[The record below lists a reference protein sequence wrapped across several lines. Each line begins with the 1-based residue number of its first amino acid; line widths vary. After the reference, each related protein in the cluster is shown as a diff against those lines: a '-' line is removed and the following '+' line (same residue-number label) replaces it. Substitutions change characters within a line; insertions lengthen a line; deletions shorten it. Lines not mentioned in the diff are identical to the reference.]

1 MVAAGALM
9 APTSMHVPVEEEIE
23 IYLPRIPTLC
33 LTCVREKLQFASP
46 HSHFCRTHIMN
57 IMGRHVLRL
66 MGIGAVAIAIPQ
78 LASAFDSENGAAFKL
93 AMGPTSAA
101 LKNQTPSTT
110 SDNTGTKCTPSEGT
124 CPKPHH
130 RSKRMSAGSATQA
143 R

>member
-1 MVAAGALM
+1 
-9 APTSMHVPVEEEIE
+9 
-23 IYLPRIPTLC
+23 
-33 LTCVREKLQFASP
+33 
-46 HSHFCRTHIMN
+46 MN
-57 IMGRHVLRL
+57 IMGRHGLRL

-101 LKNQTPSTT
+101 LKNQSPSKT
-110 SDNTGTKCTPSEGT
+110 SDNTGTKCIPSEGT
-124 CPKPHH
+124 CPKHH

>member
-1 MVAAGALM
+1 MVTASSHDA
-9 APTSMHVPVEEEIE
+9 HNH
-23 IYLPRIPTLC
+23 
-33 LTCVREKLQFASP
+33 ASP
-46 HSHFCRTHIMN
+46 DSHFCRTHIMN
-57 IMGRHVLRL
+57 IMGRHMLRL
-66 MGIGAVAIAIPQ
+66 MGIGAFAIAIPQ

-110 SDNTGTKCTPSEGT
+110 SDNTGTKCIASEGT

-130 RSKRMSAGSATQA
+130 RSKRMSAGSAV